1 MLDWLKRTLGVYGLT
16 NAEGVP
22 AEVLEALAQDCSRLK
37 GSPDGS
43 LPEIALK
50 YVVDGLG
57 DAPKAI
63 AGVINNRGLVWTGGN
78 QDAAAQKIRA
88 RVYDAWDRLPPE
100 VLIRFGNVLAACS
113 PVLAHRPRLLLA
125 QKQPWIEALA
135 FELLGLPVS
144 HYGDTAPNPHPMASM
159 ARLEKLLESR
169 SVPRSE
175 LIASTFRSIH
185 AVSSWAASALYM
197 RHMPDF
203 AQSVVAYADAARPA
217 FSAKAFEQR
226 IYALNLLE
234 NVDAATLEPFA
245 KELVA
250 LSLDSSRR
258 VRQVAVQTALRLG
271 EPALCIARQEA
282 EEQKP
287 EQRAL
292 ALRLLWESGGEHERE
307 FVVERGDRDSAE
319 SVRTAV
325 QQLRSGAEAQENANA
340 TLQIPEVKAD
350 LSVPLSAESRDALRA
365 ALHRIN
371 DTIAR
376 RKEQIEKQNQ
386 TWAANYKQLSSSAID
401 TIVRQVA
408 EPATTQLKQCE
419 YTSHADGEAI
429 GILLATWAMRE
440 DVRLTH
446 VVRLLISL
454 SGIQRSHTHH
464 WHDYVTTQVLRN
476 YGQRKPDASLL
487 ELAALL
493 EACGIN
499 LKGLQSEWYGMGVNG
514 FLATWP
520 RDAIWPFFARY
531 REMIDIAFNPPSS
544 LANEYWFTRARVFDA
559 LETFPEVPA
568 DVVPRLMELAL
579 GSGKA
584 DRNGAQRALH
594 RLPGKEDYIVDA
606 LASGK
611 AETRAVAANWLAQL
625 RYREAVPQL
634 EGALKKEKHDVAAGA
649 LMSALEALGEPVDR
663 FLDRGK
669 LQEDAKRALAKG
681 LPTDVRWFPFDSL
694 PPVHWQDNGERL
706 PDETLRWLIVQS
718 CKIKSPEPGG
728 VLRRYCASM
737 RSAEREALGVFVLNA
752 WLREDIKPIA
762 RADADKQA
770 RAQAQHMVGFIKQY
784 PQYYNDDSLKNASE
798 HQLYESYLPAFLRK
812 PAGSAIASKGVLA
825 VAAACGG
832 PDIAPMVQRYLKEYY
847 GTRAAQG
854 KALIQML
861 AWVEHPTA
869 IQLVLSVGSRFR
881 TKGFQEEA
889 TRQAQLLAERK
900 GWTLDELSDRT
911 IPTAGFDEAGE
922 SIIDYGTRQFT
933 ARLTADFG
941 VELYAAEGKK
951 IANLPDARKDEDQA
965 HVKELKKQFGA
976 AKKELKGVLQLQRDR
991 LYEGLC
997 TQRRWRAED
1006 WTLYLNRH
1014 PIVRRYCQQLV
1025 WIAWQDDQMLGVFRP
1040 LDDGTL
1046 TDVEDNAFELPADAH
1061 VALAHDSNLTPPVA
1075 AAWARHLQDYKVERL
1090 FQQLGKD
1097 TYRLPAQM
1105 RKASQLE
1112 EFKGYVLD
1120 AFTLRNRIG
1129 KLGYTRGAAEDGGWF
1144 FRYEKRFPTLGL
1156 TADIEFSGNGL
1167 PEENR
1172 KVALVAL
1179 WFARSEAPGSYGV
1192 GKLPLGE
1199 IPGVLL
1205 SECWNDMRLLAA
1217 EATFDPEWE
1226 KKIQV

>member
-1 MLDWLKRTLGVYGLT
+1 
-16 NAEGVP
+16 
-22 AEVLEALAQDCSRLK
+22 
-37 GSPDGS
+37 
-43 LPEIALK
+43 
-50 YVVDGLG
+50 
-57 DAPKAI
+57 
-63 AGVINNRGLVWTGGN
+63 
-78 QDAAAQKIRA
+78 
-88 RVYDAWDRLPPE
+88 
-100 VLIRFGNVLAACS
+100 
-113 PVLAHRPRLLLA
+113 
-125 QKQPWIEALA
+125 
-135 FELLGLPVS
+135 
-144 HYGDTAPNPHPMASM
+144 
-159 ARLEKLLESR
+159 
-169 SVPRSE
+169 
-175 LIASTFRSIH
+175 
-185 AVSSWAASALYM
+185 M
-197 RHMPDF
+197 R
-203 AQSVVAYADAARPA
+203 
-217 FSAKAFEQR
+217 
-226 IYALNLLE
+226 
-234 NVDAATLEPFA
+234 
-245 KELVA
+245 
-250 LSLDSSRR
+250 
-258 VRQVAVQTALRLG
+258 
-271 EPALCIARQEA
+271 IARQEA

-292 ALRLLWESGGEHERE
+292 ALRLLWESGDAHERE
-307 FVVERGDRDSAE
+307 FVIERGDRDSAE
-319 SVRTAV
+319 SVRKAV
-325 QQLRSGAEAQENANA
+325 QQLRSGAEAQENATA

-350 LSVPLSAESRDALRA
+350 LSVPLSKESRDV
-365 ALHRIN
+365 LHATLQRISE
-371 DTIAR
+371 IIVR
-376 RKEQIEKQNQ
+376 RKQQAEAQNPG
-386 TWAANYKQLSSSAID
+386 WGKHWKPLSSGAID

-408 EPATTQLKQCE
+408 EPAPARLTTLE
-419 YTSHADGEAI
+419 YALNADPDAI
-429 GILLATWAMRE
+429 STAFVAWAARD

-446 VVRLLISL
+446 IVRLLVSTG
-454 SGIQRSHTHH
+454 GIRRGEDA
-464 WHDYVTTQVLRN
+464 WHDYVSTRLLRD
-476 YGQRKPDASLL
+476 YGQRNPDASLL

-493 EACGIN
+493 EACGVSN
-499 LKGLQSEWYGMGVNG
+499 KLLMREWYGMGANG
-514 FLATWP
+514 FLASWP
-520 RDAIWPFFARY
+520 RAGVWPFFACH
-531 REMIDIAFNPPSS
+531 REMIDIAFNPPSA
-544 LANEYWFTRARVFDA
+544 LLKEYWFTRARVFDA
-559 LETFPEVPA
+559 LATFPEVPA

-579 GSGKA
+579 GSGKT
-584 DRNGAQRALH
+584 DRNGAQRALQ

-606 LASGK
+606 LTSGK
-611 AETRAVAANWLAQL
+611 AETRAIAANWLAQL

-634 EGALKKEKHDVAAGA
+634 EQALAKEKHDVAAGA

-663 FLDRGK
+663 FLNRAK

-681 LPTDVRWFPFDSL
+681 VPAELDWFPFDGL
-694 PPVHWQDNGERL
+694 PQVHWQDNGEL
-706 PDETLRWLIVQS
+706 VPDETLRWLIVQS
-718 CKIKSPEPGG
+718 CKLKSPEPGG

-737 RSAEREALGVFVLNA
+737 RGAEREALGVFVLNA
-752 WLREDIKPIA
+752 WLREDVKPIA
-762 RADADKQA
+762 RPDAEKKA
-770 RAQAQHMVGFIKQY
+770 RDQAQQMVGFIKRY
-784 PQYYNDDSLKNASE
+784 PEYYKDAALQNASE
-798 HQLYESYLPAFLRK
+798 HQLYESYLPTFMRL
-812 PAGSAIASKGVLA
+812 PAGSAIGSKGVVAL
-825 VAAACGG
+825 AAACGG

-881 TKGFQEEA
+881 TKSFQEEA

-922 SIIDYGTRQFT
+922 SVIDYGTRQFT

-941 VELYAAEGKK
+941 VELYSAEGKK
-951 IANLPDARKDEDQA
+951 IANLPDARKDEDEA
-965 HVKELKKQFGA
+965 RVKELKKQFGA

-1025 WIAWQDDQMLGVFRP
+1025 WVALREDQAIGVFRP

-1046 TDVEDNAFELPADAH
+1046 TDIEDNAFELPADAQ

-1075 AAWARHLQDYKVERL
+1075 AAWARHLQDYKVEPL
-1090 FQQLGKD
+1090 FQQFGKD

-1105 RKASQLE
+1105 REATQLE

-1156 TADIEFSGNGL
+1156 TADIEFTGNGL

-1172 KVALVAL
+1172 KVALIAL
-1179 WFARSEAPGSYGV
+1179 WFAQSEAPGSYGT

-1217 EATFDPEWE
+1217 EGTFDADWE

>member
-1 MLDWLKRTLGVYGLT
+1 MLDWLKRTLGAHGLT

-22 AEVLEALAQDCSRLK
+22 AEVIDALAQDCARLK
-37 GSPDGS
+37 GSPNAS
-43 LPEIALK
+43 LPEITLK
-50 YVVDGLG
+50 YVIDGSG

-63 AGVINNRGLVWTGGN
+63 AGAMNNRGVMWTNSN
-78 QDAAAQKIRA
+78 QDEPAQRIRA
-88 RVYDAWDRLPPE
+88 RVYDAWDALPPE
-100 VLIRFGNVLAACS
+100 VLIRFGNVLAASS
-113 PVLAHRPRLLLA
+113 PILQHRPRLSLA
-125 QKQPWIEALA
+125 PKHPWVEALALEMLGLPLNNYGEVAAKPHPLASMTRIEAL
-135 FELLGLPVS
+135 
-144 HYGDTAPNPHPMASM
+144 
-159 ARLEKLLESR
+159 LETR
-169 SVPRSE
+169 GVQRSE
-175 LIASTFRSIH
+175 LVAVTFRSLDTASH
-185 AVSSWAASALYM
+185 WSSSALYM
-197 RHMPDF
+197 RQMPGF
-203 AQSVVAYADAARPA
+203 AQSVATYADAVRPA

-226 IYALNLLE
+226 IYAMNLLE
-234 NVDAATLEPFA
+234 NVDAATLQLFA

-258 VRQVAVQTALRLG
+258 VRQVALPLALRLG
-271 EPALCIARQEA
+271 APAFGVAREEA
-282 EEQKP
+282 EQQKP

-292 ALRLLWESGGEHERE
+292 ALRLLWESGDAHERE
-307 FVVERGDRDSAE
+307 FVIERGDRDSAE
-319 SVRTAV
+319 SVRKAV
-325 QQLRSGAEAQENANA
+325 QQMRSGAEVQEKVKA

-350 LSVPLSAESRDALRA
+350 LSVPLSAESREALRA
-365 ALHRIN
+365 ALDKVN
-371 DTIAR
+371 ETIAR
-376 RKEQIEKQNQ
+376 RKEQVEKQNQ
-386 TWAANYKQLSSSAID
+386 TWAKHFKGLSSGAID

-408 EPATTQLKQCE
+408 EPAPSTLKQFE
-419 YTSHADGEAI
+419 YTSHADGEAV
-429 GILLATWAMRE
+429 GNTLAAWALRD

-446 VVRLLISL
+446 VVRLLI
-454 SGIQRSHTHH
+454 GISSIRRGSDH
-464 WHDYVTTQVLRN
+464 WHDYVASRMLRD

-487 ELAALL
+487 ELAALF
-493 EACGIN
+493 EACGIE
-499 LKGLQSEWYGMGVNG
+499 LKALRREWYGMGANG

-520 RDAIWPFFARY
+520 HDAIWPFFVRH
-531 REMIDIAFNPPSS
+531 REMIDVAFNPPAE
-544 LANEYWFTRARVFDA
+544 LVKDYWFTRSRVFDA
-559 LETFPEVPA
+559 LETFPELPA

-579 GSGKA
+579 GSGKT

-606 LASGK
+606 LTSGK
-611 AETRAVAANWLAQL
+611 AETRAIAANWLAQL
-625 RYREAVPQL
+625 RHREAVADL
-634 EGALKKEKHDVAAGA
+634 ERALAKEKHDVAAGA

-663 FLDRGK
+663 FLNRGK
-669 LQEDAKRALAKG
+669 LQEDARRALAKG
-681 LPTDVRWFPFDSL
+681 VPADLTWFPFDGL
-694 PPVHWQDNGERL
+694 PKVHWQDNDTL
-706 PDETLRWLIVQS
+706 VPAETLRWLIVQS

-737 RSAEREALGVFVLNA
+737 RGAEREALGVFVLNA
-752 WLREDIKPIA
+752 WMREDVKPIA
-762 RADADKQA
+762 RADAEQKA
-770 RAQAQHMVGFIKQY
+770 RSQAQQMSGYIKQY
-784 PQYYNDDSLKNASE
+784 PQYYQDESLKNASE
-798 HQLYESYLPAFLRK
+798 EQLYEAYVPTFLRM
-812 PAGSAIASKGVLA
+812 PAGSAIGSKGVLA

-832 PDIAPMVQRYLKEYY
+832 ADIAPMVQRYLKEYY

-881 TKGFQEEA
+881 TKSFQEEA

-922 SIIDYGTRQFT
+922 AVIDYGTRQFT

-941 VELYAAEGKK
+941 VELYSGEGKK
-951 IANLPDARKDEDQA
+951 IGNLPDARKDEDEA
-965 HVKELKKQFGA
+965 AVKELKKQFTA

-1025 WIAWQDDQMLGVFRP
+1025 WVALREDHAIGVFRP

-1046 TDVEDNAFELPADAH
+1046 TDIEDNAFELPADAH

-1075 AAWARHLQDYKVERL
+1075 AAWARHLRDYKVAPL
-1090 FQQLGKD
+1090 FQQFGKD
-1097 TYRLPAQM
+1097 TYRLPEQM
-1105 RKASQLE
+1105 RETSQLE

-1156 TADIEFSGNGL
+1156 TADIEFTGNGL

-1179 WFARSEAPGSYGV
+1179 WFARSEAPGSYGM

-1217 EATFDPEWE
+1217 EATFDPDWE
-1226 KKIQV
+1226 KKVQF